1 MTVYVTQEL
10 KGRDLSG
17 ALSFGEL
24 EVLVRAN
31 WAVTDESVNEIITDI
46 YDSLDSFNPK
56 KDFLLLSGD
65 PVIIGIAFM
74 ALTYIW
80 DEGETFKILRWDRIE
95 ERYISITIGER

>member
-31 WAVTDESVNEIITDI
+31 VAITDESIEEIIEDMYNT
-46 YDSLDSFNPK
+46 LDNFNPK
-56 KDFLLLSGD
+56 KDYLLLSGD

-74 ALTYIW
+74 ALAFHW
-80 DEGETFKILRWDRIE
+80 DEGGAFRILRWDRIE
-95 ERYISITIGER
+95 ERYIPIKIGG

>member
-31 WAVTDESVNEIITDI
+31 VAVTDESVDGIIDKM
-46 YDSLDSFNPK
+46 YDALEGFKAKEDY
-56 KDFLLLSGD
+56 LLLSGD

-74 ALTYIW
+74 VLSYYTLT
-80 DEGETFKILRWDRIE
+80 DEDPFRVLRWDRIE
-95 ERYISITIGER
+95 ERYVSMTISC

>member
-31 WAVTDESVNEIITDI
+31 VAVTDQSVNEIIADM
-46 YDSLDSFNPK
+46 YDSLDDFNPK

-74 ALTYIW
+74 ALGYIW

-95 ERYISITIGER
+95 ERYISITIGG

>member
-31 WAVTDESVNEIITDI
+31 VSITDDTVNDI
-46 YDSLDSFNPK
+46 VNDAYDTLDNFDTE
-56 KDFLLLSGD
+56 KDYLLLSGD
-65 PVIIGIAFM
+65 PIIIGIAFM
-74 ALTYIW
+74 ALASHW
-80 DEGETFKILRWDRIE
+80 EEGGCFNILRWDRIE
-95 ERYISITIGER
+95 ERYIPIKIGG

>member
-31 WAVTDESVNEIITDI
+31 VAVTDDGMNEIITDM
-46 YDSLDSFNPK
+46 YDSLDDFHPK

-74 ALTYIW
+74 ALAYIW
-80 DEGETFKILRWDRIE
+80 DEGGTFKVLRWDRIE
-95 ERYISITIGER
+95 ERYIPITIGG

>member
-31 WAVTDESVNEIITDI
+31 VAVTDEGINDIITDV

-74 ALTYIW
+74 ALAYHW
-80 DEGETFKILRWDRIE
+80 DEGGSFRILRWDRIE
-95 ERYISITIGER
+95 ECYIPITIGG

>member
-46 YDSLDSFNPK
+46 YDSLDSFNLQRNYRCAYNCRQP
-56 KDFLLLSGD
+56 
-65 PVIIGIAFM
+65 
-74 ALTYIW
+74 
-80 DEGETFKILRWDRIE
+80 ELRS
-95 ERYISITIGER
+95 YCS